1 MYTKLSTLK
10 RLAFSERALAIAQSD
25 PVLKEAF
32 AEEGFSEERF
42 LIGQTKRQRASALQ
56 IDQEVEYSSR
66 LEVTG
71 QLEELFERVR
81 AAFITD
87 RGIAKIALKRS
98 PGLFERLKMIGVT
111 RENRDLFLQQAR
123 HFYQEVLADAEVVGI
138 VSQYSLTQ
146 EVLESRQQDV
156 VALVN
161 AMHAK
166 QLQSAEAL
174 LATRRRREAMAELD
188 DWMIKFLFVAKRVFK
203 NNPRQLEKLGIP
215 VK

>member
-1 MYTKLSTLK
+1 MYTRLSTVK

-32 AEEGFSEERF
+32 AEEGFSEDRF
-42 LIGQTKRQRASALQ
+42 LIGQTKQQRASALQ
-56 IDQEVEYSSR
+56 IDQQVEYSTR

-71 QLEELFERVR
+71 ELDALFEKVR
-81 AAFITD
+81 AAFIAD

-98 PGLFERLKMIGVT
+98 PGLFERLKMIGIA
-111 RENRDLFLQQAR
+111 EQSRDLFLQQAR
-123 HFYQEVLADAEVVGI
+123 HFYQEILADTKVVG
-138 VSQYSLTQ
+138 VLSPYSLTQ
-146 EVLESRQQDV
+146 DVLESRQQDV
-156 VALVN
+156 VALVSIIQ
-161 AMHAK
+161 AQ

-174 LATRRRREAMAELD
+174 LATRRRREAMADLD

-203 NNPRQLEKLGIP
+203 NSPRQLEKLGIP